1 MANGFKHAADFA
13 VASLGNRNFVPAV
26 STFSTTGFYGAKLGN
41 AIFKRHPFKQ
51 AFLLFIVQSA
61 QHPHCVFTLQAKTR
75 MHQLIGQLARTRQ
88 QQQTF
93 GIQIQ
98 SANRLPFALKQLG
111 QAPEHGWPVLR
122 IIVRHDLSSRFMVG
136 NHARRR
142 WVNPDSNGLAV
153 HLDGIAELDA
163 LTDMRGLGIDRNTPL
178 QNELL
183 HFKPRTQ
190 SSLRQHFVKFG
201 GFRLRRQ
208 HTFWQIQRD
217 IFFVSIKFTRDHILK
232 TNGGLRRFR
241 APPIDAGWNNILDF
255 ISYYQIESRKRLCIL
270 RQRLIFLIIWRS
282 RGFFSGGVLRVHTF
296 TFVRVDSGYTDYRV
310 SCSGLLRAWN
320 TKSFGILEGYDS
332 GCIAAGLLS
341 TASIMLNSNCSSLAT
356 CADVSFIAGRSA
368 KQSTPISS
376 RNWRVV
382 A

>member
-41 AIFKRHPFKQ
+41 AIFKRYPFEQ
-51 AFLLFIVQSA
+51 AFLLFIVQRA
-61 QHPHCVFTLQAKTR
+61 QHPHGIFTLQAKAR
-75 MHQLIGQLARTRQ
+75 MHQFISQLARTRQ

-111 QAPEHGWPVLR
+111 QAPEHRWPVLR

-136 NHARRR
+136 NHARGR
-142 WVNPDSNGLAV
+142 WVNPDPNGLAV

-208 HTFWQIQRD
+208 HPFWQIQRN
-217 IFFVSIKFTRDHILK
+217 IFFIRIKLAGHHVFK
-232 TNGGLRRFR
+232 TQGGFCRFR
-241 APPIDAGWNNILDF
+241 TPPIDAGSNN
-255 ISYYQIESRKRLCIL
+255 
-270 RQRLIFLIIWRS
+270 
-282 RGFFSGGVLRVHTF
+282 VH
-296 TFVRVDSGYTDYRV
+296 GLV
-310 SCSGLLRAWN
+310 SH
-320 TKSFGILEGYDS
+320 Y
-332 GCIAAGLLS
+332 
-341 TASIMLNSNCSSLAT
+341 
-356 CADVSFIAGRSA
+356 
-368 KQSTPISS
+368 
-376 RNWRVV
+376 
-382 A
+382 